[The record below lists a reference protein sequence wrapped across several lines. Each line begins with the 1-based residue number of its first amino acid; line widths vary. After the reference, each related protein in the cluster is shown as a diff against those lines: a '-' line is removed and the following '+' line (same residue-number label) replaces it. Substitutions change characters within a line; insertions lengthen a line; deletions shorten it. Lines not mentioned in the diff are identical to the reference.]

1 MFWNWFKKSKLVNMT
16 SLDNFR
22 IKVITLQNGDK
33 KYYPQF
39 KDNNLTSE
47 WLCAVVTR
55 DNNVILVDV
64 SQFDLVNSI
73 YYCELSEEEANTTL
87 ERLKYQLEVE
97 RANQFLS
104 EEIIKK

>member
-1 MFWNWFKKSKLVNMT
+1 MFWNWFKSKAAKTVA
-16 SLDNFR
+16 LDKFR
-22 IKVITLQNGDK
+22 IKVITLQNGSK

-64 SQFDLVNSI
+64 SEFDLVNSI
-73 YYCELSEEEANTTL
+73 YYCELSEEDANTTL
-87 ERLKYQLEVE
+87 ERLKAQLAIE
-97 RANQFLS
+97 RANDFLS